1 MPGFP
6 LEGHPLEGH
15 PLEGRPLEGRPLA
28 GNPVPGY
35 PGSGPAAGEFGAHG
49 HPGTGPLPAVGP
61 WIPAGAENILRDYT
75 DAEDGPASTA
85 VRRLTVLDGG
95 RAGAPDR
102 PADDAH
108 WAMLGYLTVPFFGF
122 LVPVVVYLVALRRSR
137 WLRQHAAQA
146 FNVWLTWLLYNLSA
160 VIAGGVLML
169 DSPPVALVI
178 VVPLIVALWLVTLAF
193 LVRAAAAASR
203 GETYTVPRW
212 LCTIVVR

>member
-1 MPGFP
+1 
-6 LEGHPLEGH
+6 
-15 PLEGRPLEGRPLA
+15 
-28 GNPVPGY
+28 
-35 PGSGPAAGEFGAHG
+35 
-49 HPGTGPLPAVGP
+49 VGP

-203 GETYTVPRW
+203 GETYIVPRW

>member
-1 MPGFP
+1 
-6 LEGHPLEGH
+6 
-15 PLEGRPLEGRPLA
+15 
-28 GNPVPGY
+28 
-35 PGSGPAAGEFGAHG
+35 
-49 HPGTGPLPAVGP
+49 
-61 WIPAGAENILRDYT
+61 
-75 DAEDGPASTA
+75 
-85 VRRLTVLDGG
+85 
-95 RAGAPDR
+95 
-102 PADDAH
+102 
-108 WAMLGYLTVPFFGF
+108 MLGYLTVPFFGF